1 MEKFKV
7 KVVAIVIMLILIAM
21 LIPTKVLAADA
32 NIQIVEIENG
42 DYVIYVK
49 DLAKTEFKFAI
60 SQNEL
65 AEEVDLNYINSVK
78 DGKEGDATRN
88 NVVLIEN
95 ATYETIKNNPVNYLY
110 IKNGE
115 KVQIEKLDFTQAFS
129 KAEMAKVEKTT
140 TRIDVETVENLV
152 ETDEVKEGIHYIKKV
167 GGLKII
173 DNADSTYYF
182 ERTKLPT
189 DKFSELQVFANKL
202 NTEYGSMD
210 MYSKIEFAKEFSKL
224 YEELIEQAKWQKVEN
239 MEVKQPIEAEKGD
252 QYIVLLKKV
261 DKDGTE
267 TYDAQ
272 FLISELNT
280 EKKEEQIG
288 TEKIEVKRTSKLPI
302 TGDSLILFAILA
314 VVVIALIVVF
324 VRMKKLQGKENK
336 K

>member
-7 KVVAIVIMLILIAM
+7 KVLAFVVMLILIIM
-21 LIPTKVLAADA
+21 LLPTKVLAADA

-78 DGKEGDATRN
+78 DGEEN
-88 NVVLIEN
+88 NVALIEKADYEKIKDN
-95 ATYETIKNNPVNYLY
+95 AVNYIF
-110 IKNGE
+110 IKDGE
-115 KVQIEKLDFTQAFS
+115 NAQKAKLDFKQAFS
-129 KAEMAKVEKTT
+129 KEEMAKVENTT
-140 TRIDVETVENLV
+140 KRIDVEAVENLV

-167 GGLKII
+167 GGLKIT
-173 DNADSTYYF
+173 DKADSTYYF

-189 DKFSELQVFANKL
+189 DKFSELQGFADKL

-210 MYSKIEFAKEFSKL
+210 MYSKIEFAKDFSKL
-224 YEELIEQAKWQKVEN
+224 YEELIEQAKWQAVEN
-239 MEVKQPIEAEKGD
+239 MEVKQPIETEEGD

-261 DKDGTE
+261 DEDKTE

-272 FLISELNT
+272 FLISKLDT

-302 TGDSLILFAILA
+302 TGDSLVLFAILA